1 MRAND
6 HRRCCEDADEIASK
20 LETASVQTRGN
31 QNSNSGQPEFKL
43 GTASVQTLG
52 NRSPDN
58 QRSVWTQDNQ
68 RPIGEWYRMRI
79 SRCIRASFLNE
90 YG

>member
-1 MRAND
+1 MRANG
-6 HRRCCEDADEIASK
+6 HRQCCEDANEIASK
-20 LETASVQTRGN
+20 LRTTSVRTRG
-31 QNSNSGQPEFKL
+31 K
-43 GTASVQTLG
+43 
-52 NRSPDN
+52 RSPDN
-58 QRSVWTQDNQ
+58 QRPVRTQGNQRPIWAQDNQRPIRAQDNQ